1 MMYEYQCETCEKIFE
16 VEQRITEDP
25 LEDCLDEECQ
35 GRLKKLISK
44 TSFVLKGR
52 GWFNKDGY

>member
-1 MMYEYQCETCEKIFE
+1 MIYEYQCEDCEKIFE

-25 LEDCLDEECQ
+25 LEDCVDEECS
-35 GRLKKLISK
+35 GCLKRLISN
-44 TSFVLKGR
+44 TSFVLKGG